1 MGEQVTKG
9 VPMKGSALF
18 SFPGCQGQSAF
29 PPCPSIMMF
38 CVTTDLKTKGPND
51 HRLNGTSEI
60 MISPLPRK
68 NNSPSCLLFPF
79 GYFSSMKE
87 CD

>member
-29 PPCPSIMMF
+29 SPCSSIMMF

-60 MISPLPRK
+60 MIPPEK
-68 NNSPSCLLFPF
+68 NNYFLFPF